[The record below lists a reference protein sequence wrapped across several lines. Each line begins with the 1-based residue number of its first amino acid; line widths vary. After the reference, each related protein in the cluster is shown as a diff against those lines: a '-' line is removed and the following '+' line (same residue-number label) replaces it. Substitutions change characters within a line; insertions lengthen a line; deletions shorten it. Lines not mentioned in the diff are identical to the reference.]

1 MGFADSL
8 WILLASRALCGVM
21 AGNISAAFA
30 YVSDVTDAENRT
42 RGMGLIGAAFGLGFI
57 IGPALGGLLAGADV
71 ATADFQ
77 TPSFAAAGLS
87 FVALILGLFTLKES
101 LSAEARAE
109 RAGRPHVAIRTLAAE
124 ILENRRLTLWVTL
137 TFMVT
142 FVLAGMET
150 TFAMWTERSF
160 GWGPRPN
167 GYLLAFVG
175 VLNASIQGGLIGRL
189 RGWFGEWGL
198 VVQGAGVLAVGCF
211 FFPLS
216 SAPIVLVLVMAA
228 MAYGFSIITP
238 ALNSLTSLEADPE
251 RLGGIL
257 GLSRS
262 ASISA
267 RVVGP
272 LVAGSLFQ
280 FIGKDAPYF
289 FSALLMA
296 GILVLILLLR
306 RRMGIPQPTS
316 GSSADTASP
325 QTADPAPPMQSGT
338 KSP

>member
-8 WILLASRALCGVM
+8 LMLLASRALCGVM

-30 YVSDVTDAENRT
+30 YVSDRTDAANRT
-42 RGMGLIGAAFGLGFI
+42 RGMGLVGAAFGLGFI
-57 IGPALGGLLAGADV
+57 IGPAIGGVLAGAD
-71 ATADFQ
+71 AASADFQ
-77 TPSFAAAGLS
+77 TPSFAAAALS
-87 FVALILGLFTLKES
+87 FTALILGLFTLKES
-101 LSAEARAE
+101 LSAETRAARA
-109 RAGRPHVAIRTLAAE
+109 GKPHDSIRSLAAE
-124 ILENRRLTLWVTL
+124 IAGNRRLALWVGL

-142 FVLAGMET
+142 FILAGMET

-160 GWGPRPN
+160 GWGPKPN

-198 VVQGAGVLAVGCF
+198 VVQGAAVLAVGCF

-216 SAPIVLVLVMAA
+216 ATPAVLVVVMIA
-228 MAYGFSIITP
+228 MSYGFSVITP
-238 ALNSLTSLEADPE
+238 ALNSLTSLEANPE

-272 LVAGSLFQ
+272 LVAGTLFQ
-280 FIGKDAPYF
+280 FFGKDAPYF
-289 FSALLMA
+289 FSAFLMA
-296 GILVLILLLR
+296 GLLMLILVLR
-306 RRMGIPQPTS
+306 QKMGIPRSTEGLDAATGAARS
-316 GSSADTASP
+316 TE
-325 QTADPAPPMQSGT
+325 APPPAQSST